1 MFKITTKNILGSNFK
16 IYKIGECYSIFVL
29 YIRGVS
35 RSLYCISKTAPFLH
49 NLYYK
54 GFVQVQLA
62 VKYWL

>member
-35 RSLYCISKTAPFLH
+35 RSLYRISKTAPFLH

-54 GFVQVQLA
+54 GLGQVQLA

>member
-1 MFKITTKNILGSNFK
+1 MTKNILGRNFK
-16 IYKIGECYSIFVL
+16 SYKIGECYSIFVL

-35 RSLYCISKTAPFLH
+35 RSLYRISKTAPFLH

-54 GFVQVQLA
+54 GLGQVQLA